1 MEKIVE
7 KNHEEILDKLIIL
20 AENLDFREEN
30 YLVSYPIFLKYFS
43 SLEKINLDNLII
55 GISFTYAW
63 MPTILE
69 FKNNKFD
76 EALKILNKAKCNEN
90 LEIEDFIILK
100 SLLNN
105 SLVGTSKLL
114 HFINPKKYAIW
125 DSRVFYFLNKD
136 KNIKPHNYRVENI
149 DSYLNY
155 LRLLNDL
162 IKTEKFNGFY
172 KIVNDKLNGE
182 VTEFRAIELVMF
194 QGGKKTNEL

>member
-1 MEKIVE
+1 MEKIAE
-7 KNHEEILDKLIIL
+7 KNHEEIIEKLIIL
-20 AENLDFREEN
+20 AENLDLREEN

-90 LEIEDFIILK
+90 LEIEDFMILK
-100 SLLNN
+100 SLFNN

-114 HFINPKKYAIW
+114 HFISPKKYAI
-125 DSRVFYFLNKD
+125 
-136 KNIKPHNYRVENI
+136 
-149 DSYLNY
+149 
-155 LRLLNDL
+155 
-162 IKTEKFNGFY
+162 
-172 KIVNDKLNGE
+172 
-182 VTEFRAIELVMF
+182 
-194 QGGKKTNEL
+194 